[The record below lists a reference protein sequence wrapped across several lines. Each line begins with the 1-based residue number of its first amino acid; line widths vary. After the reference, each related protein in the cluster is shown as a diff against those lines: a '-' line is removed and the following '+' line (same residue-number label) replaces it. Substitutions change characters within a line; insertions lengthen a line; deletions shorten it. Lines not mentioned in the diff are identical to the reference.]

1 MADVEYTE
9 APPAGEE
16 IHLPEPTVMPLVMA
30 VGITLALLGL
40 TIHWILTVAGVITV
54 LICLVR
60 WIRLART
67 ELNELPLEHR

>member
-9 APPAGEE
+9 APPQGEE

-30 VGITLALLGL
+30 VGITLGLLGL
-40 TIHWILTVAGVITV
+40 TIHWIFTVAGVIIV

>member
-30 VGITLALLGL
+30 VGITLGLLGL
-40 TIHWILTVAGVITV
+40 TIHWILSVAGVITV